1 MKKINDTLE
10 MKVLIPP
17 EEIVFVDMVF
27 KSYEGIAML
36 NLDNKREGLVVLDYT
51 PGTRKIVKE
60 VLADLGEK
68 FEAEIIEDEYDK
80 LN

>member
-1 MKKINDTLE
+1 
-10 MKVLIPP
+10 
-17 EEIVFVDMVF
+17 
-27 KSYEGIAML
+27 ML

-68 FEAEIIEDEYDK
+68 FEVEIIEDEYDQ

>member
-1 MKKINDTLE
+1 MKKINDTLK

-36 NLDNKREGLVVLDYT
+36 NLDNKRDGLVVLDYT
-51 PGTRKIVKE
+51 PGTRRIVKE
-60 VLADLGEK
+60 VLADLSEK
-68 FEAEIIEDEYDK
+68 FEVEIIEDEYNNIK
-80 LN
+80 

>member
-68 FEAEIIEDEYDK
+68 FEVEIIEDEYDK

>member
-1 MKKINDTLE
+1 MKRINDTLE
-10 MKVLIPP
+10 MKVLIPQ

-68 FEAEIIEDEYDK
+68 FEVEIIEDEYDQ

>member
-1 MKKINDTLE
+1 MKKINDTLN
-10 MKVLIPP
+10 MKVLIPQ

-36 NLDNKREGLVVLDYT
+36 NLDNKRDGLVVLDYT

-60 VLADLGEK
+60 VLSDLGDK
-68 FEAEIIEDEYDK
+68 FEVKIIEDEYDK
-80 LN
+80 FN

>member
-60 VLADLGEK
+60 VLSDLGEK
-68 FEAEIIEDEYDK
+68 FKVEIIEDEYD
-80 LN
+80 NIN

>member
-1 MKKINDTLE
+1 MKRINDTLK
-10 MKVLIPP
+10 MKVLIPQ

-68 FEAEIIEDEYDK
+68 FEVKIIEDEYNQ

>member
-1 MKKINDTLE
+1 MKQINDTLK

-36 NLDNKREGLVVLDYT
+36 NLDSKKDGMVVLDYT
-51 PGTRKIVKE
+51 FGTREIVKE

-68 FEAEIIEDEYDK
+68 FKVEIIEDEYDS